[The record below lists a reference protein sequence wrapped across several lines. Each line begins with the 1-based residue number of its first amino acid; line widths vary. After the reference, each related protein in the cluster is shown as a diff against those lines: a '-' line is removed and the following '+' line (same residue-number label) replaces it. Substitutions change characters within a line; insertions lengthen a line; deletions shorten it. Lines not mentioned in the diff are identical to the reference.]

1 MWLELSEGMF
11 YFGPGGITSVKTID
25 LRDKPSTYIFKSELY
40 ANSVRIAFVT
50 ETAKHIAVRLGEV
63 K

>member
-1 MWLELSEGMF
+1 MF
-11 YFGPGGITSVKTID
+11 YFGPGGVTSVKTID